1 MLIEL
6 REDKVI
12 IELKE
17 NEVLR
22 FKTCF
27 YLEKEKIKY
36 LSINLD

>member
-6 REDKVI
+6 RESEVI
-12 IELKE
+12 IELRE

-22 FKTCF
+22 FKTYF

-36 LSINLD
+36 LSIDLD

>member
-6 REDKVI
+6 RENEVI

-36 LSINLD
+36 LNIDLD

>member
-6 REDKVI
+6 RKNKVI
-12 IELKE
+12 IELRE
-17 NEVLR
+17 DEVLR

-36 LSINLD
+36 LDINLD

>member
-6 REDKVI
+6 KEDKVI
-12 IELKE
+12 IELRE
-17 NEVLR
+17 NEILR
-22 FKTCF
+22 FKTYF

>member
-6 REDKVI
+6 EEDKVI

-17 NEVLR
+17 DKVLR
-22 FKTCF
+22 FKTYF

-36 LSINLD
+36 SNINLD